1 MASNGEDFLSE
12 NYKKHP
18 RGKEALIQIMQ
29 DDIRRTER
37 GFWGEVSEQPLHM
50 YIKYANA
57 PVINADEMKKYIKG
71 EDFIDINTEKDL
83 NNIDPKFR
91 DEYRQAYVRKLGD
104 GKYHAKVGIGQLPSE
119 KVFENILHTN

>member
-1 MASNGEDFLSE
+1 
-12 NYKKHP
+12 
-18 RGKEALIQIMQ
+18 MQ

-57 PVINADEMKKYIKG
+57 PVINADEMKKYMKD
-71 EDFIDINTEKDL
+71 EDFLDINTEQDL

-91 DEYRQAYVRKLGD
+91 DEYKQAYVRKLGD
-104 GKYHAKVGIGQLPSE
+104 GKYHTKVGIGQLPSE
-119 KVFENILHTN
+119 KIFESILHTN